1 MKNFYEFYS
10 ENEKLQPLVA
20 EIDWTQ
26 NCLILEKCKENKM
39 KQEIETT
46 SIDIREDY
54 LLKKDDLLKI
64 LLQDKT
70 TGNNILWATDSYEQK
85 GKKFSPLS
93 PITADLITGKNGNL
107 IQPRAIKSKEEQL
120 IRTRDK
126 AEVFTPLS
134 IVKQMNDACDTKRVT
149 KHNWQEY
156 VSLLKLEITC
166 GEAPF
171 IVSRYEPVSELQEL
185 VPLKERVGF
194 LDKKL
199 SVVSKYCNTQ
209 DEWAKWAKIAFQS
222 SYGYEWQGDS
232 LLIARENLLYTFI
245 DYYQAQFK
253 ETPSIELQKEIAEI
267 IVWNIFQMDGLKYVI
282 PMSCKTETITI
293 RGVETLFGKEDDRIV
308 EKACTGCEN
317 KTAKNHNG
325 TYVQTM
331 DWRENKI
338 IRFVDIVD

>member
-1 MKNFYEFYS
+1 MAK
-10 ENEKLQPLVA
+10 
-20 EIDWTQ
+20 EISS
-26 NCLILEKCKENKM
+26 I
-39 KQEIETT
+39 

-54 LLKKDDLLKI
+54 LLKKDNLLEI

-70 TGNNILWATDSYEQK
+70 TGKNILWATDSYDSN
-85 GKKFSPLS
+85 GHLFAPTAN
-93 PITADLITGKNGNL
+93 ITTDLITGSLGSL
-107 IQPRAIKSKEEQL
+107 IQPRALKSKTEQL
-120 IRTRDK
+120 YRTREK

-134 IVKQMNDACDTKRVT
+134 IVKQMNEACDTKRIT
-149 KHNWQEY
+149 KNTWQEY

-171 IVSRYEPVSELQEL
+171 IVSRYDPVSDKQEL
-185 VPLKERVGF
+185 LPLKKRVGF

-199 SVVSKYCNTQ
+199 SYVSKYCNTQ
-209 DEWAKWAKIAFQS
+209 DEWIKWAKIAFQS

-245 DYYQAQFK
+245 DYYQDKFK
-253 ETPSIELQKEIAEI
+253 EMPSIELQKEIAEI
-267 IVWNIFQMDGLKYVI
+267 IAWNIFQMDGLKYVI
-282 PMSCKTETITI
+282 PMSCKTEQITI
-293 RGVETLFGKEDDRIV
+293 KGAETLFGKEDDRIV
-308 EKACTGCEN
+308 EKPCTGCEN

-325 TYVQTM
+325 TYVKTM

>member
-1 MKNFYEFYS
+1 M
-10 ENEKLQPLVA
+10 NEIKS
-20 EIDWTQ
+20 
-26 NCLILEKCKENKM
+26 NH
-39 KQEIETT
+39 
-46 SIDIREDY
+46 IDIREDY
-54 LLKKDDLLKI
+54 LLKKDSLLDI

-85 GKKFSPLS
+85 GKKFASFA
-93 PITADLITGKNGNL
+93 PITSDLVTGKNGKL
-107 IQPRAIKSKEEQL
+107 IQPRSVKSKEEQL
-120 IRTRDK
+120 LRTRDK

-149 KHNWQEY
+149 KNNWQEY

-171 IVSRYEPVSELQEL
+171 IVSRYDPVSDKQEL
-185 VPLKERVGF
+185 LPLAERVGF

-199 SVVSKYCNTQ
+199 SVVSKYCNTH
-209 DEWAKWAKIAFQS
+209 DEWLKWAKIAFQS

-245 DYYQAQFK
+245 DYYKDKFK
-253 ETPSIELQKEIAEI
+253 KNPSLEHQKEIAEI

-282 PMSCKTETITI
+282 PLSCKTETITI
-293 RGVETLFGKEDDRIV
+293 KGEVTLFGKEDDRIV
-308 EKACTGCEN
+308 EKPCAGCEN

-325 TYVQTM
+325 TYVKIM
-331 DWRENKI
+331 NWKEDKI
-338 IRFVDIVD
+338 IRFVDIVN